1 MEPEDD
7 NALTIPFTADTFVGD
22 SILFTNTLNIH
33 STTTTNGSF
42 LTYAVGGG
50 EWEPQVSN
58 YRDNADGKIV
68 IPAPFERV
76 LKKFIEGFESLRVV
90 EYESYMNNNYNS
102 WKSDDTVFYLHLELK
117 LSWDVKQLYTKK
129 DYTEKI
135 NELFKMTYPNNDS
148 YKLSVKNVIGGQ
160 HDKHKEFFEFFSR

>member
-7 NALTIPFTADTFVGD
+7 NVITIPYNGD
-22 SILFTNTLNIH
+22 YTLT
-33 STTTTNGSF
+33 STLTTTDTVLAYGSP
-42 LTYAVGGG
+42 LS
-50 EWEPQVSN
+50 WEPIESK

-90 EYESYMNNNYNS
+90 EYELHMNNNYNS

-148 YKLSVKNVIGGQ
+148 YKFSVKNVIGGQ

>member
-7 NALTIPFTADTFVGD
+7 NAITIPYTGAYTLT
-22 SILFTNTLNIH
+22 STLNVD
-33 STTTTNGSF
+33 GAF
-42 LTYAVGGG
+42 LTCTGGG
-50 EWEPQVSN
+50 SLSCEPIESK

-102 WKSDDTVFYLHLELK
+102 WKSDDTIFYLHLELK

-148 YKLSVKNVIGGQ
+148 YKFSIKNVIGGE